1 MAKSSNL
8 QKWELTQNSIP
19 DDIAFN
25 IVSFLSASD
34 VCSLGCCSRFWRD
47 LCASDFIW
55 ISLSKQRWPS
65 FDLYKMNQ
73 DSNDQHVITQPTKEW
88 RIFYIKWHKVMA
100 CRAKIVSKFVKQC
113 SHQESL
119 EVGDYL
125 RAIGHLCKM
134 ELGFKDIQLFLF
146 TKKQNVL
153 LNLIG
158 LHYSL
163 FCLGTS
169 AEDVM
174 NALSSCQISERQVCV
189 RWWKL
194 GRWFHGFRL
203 RDESR
208 SRRVSLG
215 ALAVAKENEVMAVL
229 HRGAIHEV
237 LRVQI
242 LAEPAITA
250 WTCWHSEG

>member
-73 DSNDQHVITQPTKEW
+73 DSNDQHVITQPT
-88 RIFYIKWHKVMA
+88 
-100 CRAKIVSKFVKQC
+100 
-113 SHQESL
+113 
-119 EVGDYL
+119 
-125 RAIGHLCKM
+125 
-134 ELGFKDIQLFLF
+134 
-146 TKKQNVL
+146 N
-153 LNLIG
+153 
-158 LHYSL
+158 
-163 FCLGTS
+163 

>member
-100 CRAKIVSKFVKQC
+100 CRAKI
-113 SHQESL
+113 
-119 EVGDYL
+119 
-125 RAIGHLCKM
+125 
-134 ELGFKDIQLFLF
+134 
-146 TKKQNVL
+146 NVL